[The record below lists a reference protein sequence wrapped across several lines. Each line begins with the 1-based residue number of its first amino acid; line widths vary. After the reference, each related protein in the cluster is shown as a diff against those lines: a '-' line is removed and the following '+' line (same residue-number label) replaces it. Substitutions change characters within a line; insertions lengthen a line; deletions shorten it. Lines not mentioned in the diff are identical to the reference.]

1 MQHPI
6 PPVPPPGVSPVQS
19 AGRTAITRDKPRED
33 AEQRRRRRRRGEPD
47 DESQEQA
54 GQVATPLPEEPPP
67 AGYGPAGPEHD
78 EDDDGLPHIDV
89 RA

>member
-33 AEQRRRRRRRGEPD
+33 AEQRRRRRRRGESD
-47 DESQEQA
+47 SESDAQA
-54 GQVATPLPEEPPP
+54 ESLEAAPAEVPPT
-67 AGYGPAGPEHD
+67 GYGPAGPEHG
-78 EDDDGLPHIDV
+78 EGDDALPHIDV